1 MYMDKYDSKHTG
13 SCINIQANKNIQTE
27 GKYMRIIGPNNKNH
41 GVVEHCS
48 LFSHM
53 NACIDTGDI
62 IGMNSRIDT
71 GDLWISLVQY

>member
-1 MYMDKYDSKHTG
+1 
-13 SCINIQANKNIQTE
+13 
-27 GKYMRIIGPNNKNH
+27 MRIIGPNNKNH